1 MANADGTYTLVA
13 VSDSWTED
21 LKMELYVTQE
31 DPERKLSGTPI
42 ATDKPVNAQIF
53 GFQGLEESYTFTV
66 RLHNTGNDW
75 SLGSYDAATTAGDI
89 VEERISGT
97 EVTDAEEQLIWLF
110 YNIMSSN
117 ITVQWYLEGGKFD
130 APTGDSTEF
139 ARTPVFI
146 NAVRPKNQSEN
157 PFDFE
162 VNIEVTVGQRIGA

>member
-1 MANADGTYTLVA
+1 MADADGTYTLVA
-13 VSDSWTED
+13 VSDMWQNE
-21 LKMELYVTQE
+21 LKMELYVTNE

-75 SLGSYDAATTAGDI
+75 SLGSYDAATTDGDVI
-89 VEERISGT
+89 EERIDGS
-97 EVTDAEEQLIWLF
+97 EVVDAEEQLIWLF

-130 APTGDSTEF
+130 APTGDSSEF

-146 NAVRPKNQSEN
+146 NAVRPKNQSQN

-162 VNIEVTVGQRIGA
+162 VNLEVIVGQRIGT